1 MVSLTENPAWSEA
14 MAMRGL
20 VGGIVMAFL
29 RLNRPRLYMMR
40 PRLPSPARFARFK
53 RLLYFAERGTGEWRE
68 SGGKGAALPM
78 TSSATFCDAQR
89 GEAMR
94 LPRSVKFAVM
104 LVVLCSWQS
113 LAAQQKPIAILHGRL
128 IDGLGGP
135 PVEDAAV
142 ILRGNKIEYAGPPG
156 VAALPQGSQMIDAKG
171 KTVMPGLADMHVHLQ
186 GGWDGISVDLLGYQ
200 RYLNAMLYAGITT
213 VMDTG
218 DYQPW
223 ILQLRQEAAS
233 GRLLSPRIYCT
244 GAMIDAA
251 DPAWPDL
258 AYALSSRAQIPEFVQ
273 RDKRAG
279 VDLIKGYANLSDRML
294 RRLVAEAHKE
304 KIRVV
309 IDQWERNGSP
319 DLVQTGIDGF
329 AHAPT
334 RKMAADDIQLIHER
348 GLFVVTT
355 LTVEEYSARRRLADL
370 KFLEEPLIAD
380 TTPPWFLTELRAEAT
395 RNLSDAEKNEVRKS
409 AAGFDEMALNVKKLC
424 DAGVLV
430 AAGTDAPYPGVFQGE
445 AIHHELELLV
455 ASGMTP
461 LQAIRLATFNAARIH
476 RAEGDWGSL
485 QAGRAANILIVAGN
499 PAERIS
505 DTRKIEA
512 VILNGKILDRASLRF
527 DRKRDP
533 GFRAVNGNFSSPL

>member
-1 MVSLTENPAWSEA
+1 MRQRKSL
-14 MAMRGL
+14 
-20 VGGIVMAFL
+20 
-29 RLNRPRLYMMR
+29 
-40 PRLPSPARFARFK
+40 
-53 RLLYFAERGTGEWRE
+53 
-68 SGGKGAALPM
+68 
-78 TSSATFCDAQR
+78 Q
-89 GEAMR
+89 
-94 LPRSVKFAVM
+94 FAVA
-104 LVVLCSWQS
+104 LVVLCPLPC
-113 LAAQQKPIAILHGRL
+113 LAAQEKSIAILHARL

-135 PVEDAAV
+135 PVEDSVV
-142 ILRGNKIEYAGPPG
+142 ILQGNKVEYAGPAN
-156 VAALPQGSQMIDAKG
+156 AAKVPQGSQIIDGKG

-200 RYLNAMLYAGITT
+200 RYLNAMLYSGVTA

-233 GRLLSPRIYCT
+233 GHLLSPRIYCT

-273 RDKRAG
+273 RDKQAA

-294 RRLVAEAHKE
+294 RRLVTEAHKE

-334 RKMAADDIQLIHER
+334 RKMAADDIQLIHDR
-348 GLFVVTT
+348 GLFVITT
-355 LTVEEYSARRRLADL
+355 LTVEEYSARRRLADV
-370 KFLEEPLIAD
+370 KFLDEPLIAD

-395 RNLSDAEKNEVRKS
+395 RNLSDAEKSDVQKS
-409 AAGFDEMALNVKKLC
+409 AAGFDEMKRNVKKLL
-424 DAGVLV
+424 DAGVLL

-455 ASGMTP
+455 AAGMTP
-461 LQAIRLATFNAARIH
+461 LQAIRTATSNAARVMH
-476 RAEGDWGSL
+476 AEEEWGSL
-485 QAGRAANILIVAGN
+485 QTGRAANVLIVAGN
-499 PAERIS
+499 PAERIN
-505 DTRKIEA
+505 DTRQVET

-527 DRKRDP
+527 DPKRDP
-533 GFRAVNGNFSSPL
+533 GFRAVNGNFVSPLQ

>member
-1 MVSLTENPAWSEA
+1 MRQLSLRLA
-14 MAMRGL
+14 MA
-20 VGGIVMAFL
+20 
-29 RLNRPRLYMMR
+29 
-40 PRLPSPARFARFK
+40 
-53 RLLYFAERGTGEWRE
+53 
-68 SGGKGAALPM
+68 
-78 TSSATFCDAQR
+78 
-89 GEAMR
+89 
-94 LPRSVKFAVM
+94 FAV
-104 LVVLCSWQS
+104 LCCFQN
-113 LAAQQKPIAILHGRL
+113 LAAQEKPIAILHARL
-128 IDGLGGP
+128 IDGLGGS

-142 ILRGNKIEYAGPPG
+142 ILQGNKIQYAGPADG
-156 VAALPQGSQMIDAKG
+156 AKVPQGSQIIDGKG

-200 RYLNAMLYAGITT
+200 RYLNAMLYSGITT

-233 GRLLSPRIYCT
+233 GHLLSPRIFCT

-258 AYALSSRAQIPEFVQ
+258 AYALTSRAQIPDFVQ

-334 RKMAADDIQLIHER
+334 RKMPAEDIQLIRER
-348 GLFVVTT
+348 GLFVITT
-355 LTVEEYSARRRLADL
+355 LTVEEYSARRRLAEL
-370 KFLEEPLIAD
+370 KFLDDPLIAD

-395 RNLSDAEKNEVRKS
+395 RNLSEAEKSDVQKS
-409 AAGFDEMALNVKKLC
+409 AAGFDEMKRNVKKLL

-445 AIHHELELLV
+445 GIHHELELLV
-455 ASGMTP
+455 AAGMKP
-461 LQAIRLATFNAARIH
+461 LQVIRLATFNAARVMH
-476 RAEGDWGSL
+476 AEEEWGSL
-485 QAGRAANILIVAGN
+485 QAGRAANVLIVTGN

-505 DTRKIEA
+505 DTRKIES
-512 VILNGKILDRASLRF
+512 VILHGKILDRASLRF
-527 DRKRDP
+527 DPKRDP
-533 GFRAVNGNFSSPL
+533 GFRAVAGNFSSPVE

>member
-1 MVSLTENPAWSEA
+1 MKQHKSFLIV
-14 MAMRGL
+14 
-20 VGGIVMAFL
+20 VGIA
-29 RLNRPRLYMMR
+29 
-40 PRLPSPARFARFK
+40 
-53 RLLYFAERGTGEWRE
+53 LLC
-68 SGGKGAALPM
+68 L
-78 TSSATFCDAQR
+78 
-89 GEAMR
+89 
-94 LPRSVKFAVM
+94 L
-104 LVVLCSWQS
+104 QS
-113 LAAQQKPIAILHGRL
+113 LAAQEKPIAILDARL
-128 IDGLGGP
+128 IDGIGGP
-135 PVEDAAV
+135 PIEDAVLILEGSKV
-142 ILRGNKIEYAGPPG
+142 IYSGPANAASVPPG
-156 VAALPQGSQMIDAKG
+156 AQLIEAKG

-213 VMDTG
+213 VLDTG

-294 RRLVAEAHKE
+294 RRLVQEAHKA

-319 DLVQTGIDGF
+319 DLVQTGSDGF

-334 RKMAADDIQLIHER
+334 RKMPVDDVQLIHER
-348 GLFVVTT
+348 GLFVITT
-355 LTVEEYSARRRLADL
+355 LTVEEYSGRRRLADL

-395 RNLSDAEKNEVRKS
+395 RTLSEQEKSEVQGS
-409 AAGFDEMALNVKKLC
+409 VAGFDEMKRNVKKLL
-424 DAGVLV
+424 DAGVLL

-455 ASGMTP
+455 AAGMTP
-461 LQAIRLATFNAARIH
+461 LQAIRTATYNAARIM
-476 RAEGDWGSL
+476 RAEEEWGSL
-485 QAGRAANILIVAGN
+485 QTGRAANVLIVAGN

-505 DTRKIEA
+505 DSRKIET
-512 VILNGKILDRASLRF
+512 VILHGKILDRANLRF
-527 DRKRDP
+527 DAKRDP
-533 GFRAVNGNFSSPL
+533 GFRAVNGNFSSPLQ

>member
-1 MVSLTENPAWSEA
+1 MRSRKSLLIA
-14 MAMRGL
+14 L
-20 VGGIVMAFL
+20 AF
-29 RLNRPRLYMMR
+29 
-40 PRLPSPARFARFK
+40 
-53 RLLYFAERGTGEWRE
+53 
-68 SGGKGAALPM
+68 
-78 TSSATFCDAQR
+78 
-89 GEAMR
+89 
-94 LPRSVKFAVM
+94 
-104 LVVLCSWQS
+104 VVLSSFHS
-113 LAAQQKPIAILHGRL
+113 LVAQERPVAILHARL
-128 IDGLGGP
+128 IDGLGGR

-142 ILRGNKIEYAGPPG
+142 ILQGNKIQYAGPASSAKVPPG
-156 VAALPQGSQMIDAKG
+156 AQVIDGKG
-171 KTVMPGLADMHVHLQ
+171 KSVMPGLADMHVHLQ

-213 VMDTG
+213 VLDTG

-258 AYALSSRAQIPEFVQ
+258 AYALSSRTQIPELVQ
-273 RDKRAG
+273 RDKQAA

-294 RRLVAEAHKE
+294 RRLVDQAHKE

-334 RKMAADDIQLIHER
+334 RKMTADDIQLIHER
-348 GLFVVTT
+348 GLFVITT
-355 LTVEEYSARRRLADL
+355 LTVEEYSARRRLAEV
-370 KFLEEPLIAD
+370 KFLDEPLIAD

-395 RNLSDAEKNEVRKS
+395 RNLSETERNDAQKS
-409 AAGFDEMALNVKKLC
+409 AAGFDEMKRNVKKLL
-424 DAGVLV
+424 DAGVLL

-455 ASGMTP
+455 AAGMTP
-461 LQAIRLATFNAARIH
+461 LQAIRTATSNAARVMH
-476 RAEGDWGSL
+476 AEEEWGSL
-485 QAGRAANILIVAGN
+485 QPGRAANVVIVAGN

-505 DTRKIEA
+505 DTRKIET
-512 VILNGKILDRASLRF
+512 VIFAGKILDRASLKF
-527 DRKRDP
+527 DAKRDP
-533 GFRAVNGNFSSPL
+533 GFRAVNGNFSSPLQ

>member
-1 MVSLTENPAWSEA
+1 
-14 MAMRGL
+14 MRQRNL
-20 VGGIVMAFL
+20 
-29 RLNRPRLYMMR
+29 
-40 PRLPSPARFARFK
+40 RFAV
-53 RLLYFAERGTGEWRE
+53 A
-68 SGGKGAALPM
+68 
-78 TSSATFCDAQR
+78 
-89 GEAMR
+89 
-94 LPRSVKFAVM
+94 FAV
-104 LVVLCSWQS
+104 LCAFQN
-113 LAAQQKPIAILHGRL
+113 LAAQEKRIAILHARL

-135 PVEDAAV
+135 PIEDAAV
-142 ILRGNKIEYAGPPG
+142 ILQGDKIAYAG
-156 VAALPQGSQMIDAKG
+156 AAGGAKIPQGSQIIDGKG
-171 KTVMPGLADMHVHLQ
+171 KSVMPGLADMHVPLQ

-334 RKMAADDIQLIHER
+334 RKMAAEDIQLIHER

-370 KFLEEPLIAD
+370 KFLDEPLVAD
-380 TTPPWFLTELRAEAT
+380 TTPPWFLTELRAEAA
-395 RNLSDAEKNEVRKS
+395 RNLSEAEKGDVQKS
-409 AAGFDEMALNVKKLC
+409 AAGFDEMKRNVKKLQE
-424 DAGVLV
+424 AGVLL

-461 LQAIRLATFNAARIH
+461 PQAIRLATFNAARIMH
-476 RAEGDWGSL
+476 AEEEWGSL
-485 QAGRAANILIVAGN
+485 QAGRTANVLIVVGN
-499 PAERIS
+499 PADRIS
-505 DTRKIEA
+505 DTRKVET
-512 VILNGKILDRASLRF
+512 VILKGKILDRARLRF
-527 DRKRDP
+527 DAKRDP
-533 GFRAVNGNFSSPL
+533 GFRAVSGNFSSPLE

>member
-1 MVSLTENPAWSEA
+1 MKQHKSFLIV
-14 MAMRGL
+14 
-20 VGGIVMAFL
+20 VGI
-29 RLNRPRLYMMR
+29 
-40 PRLPSPARFARFK
+40 
-53 RLLYFAERGTGEWRE
+53 
-68 SGGKGAALPM
+68 AL
-78 TSSATFCDAQR
+78 
-89 GEAMR
+89 
-94 LPRSVKFAVM
+94 
-104 LVVLCSWQS
+104 LCSLQS
-113 LAAQQKPIAILHGRL
+113 LAAQEKPIAILHARL
-128 IDGLGGP
+128 IDGIGGP
-135 PVEDAAV
+135 PIEDAV
-142 ILRGNKIEYAGPPG
+142 LILEGSKIKYSGPANAASVPPG
-156 VAALPQGSQMIDAKG
+156 AQLIEAKG

-213 VMDTG
+213 VLDTG

-244 GAMIDAA
+244 GAMIDAT

-258 AYALSSRAQIPEFVQ
+258 AYALSSRTQIPELVL

-294 RRLVAEAHKE
+294 RRLVQEAHKA

-334 RKMAADDIQLIHER
+334 RKMPVDDVQLIHER
-348 GLFVVTT
+348 GLFVITT
-355 LTVEEYSARRRLADL
+355 LTVEEYSGRRRLADL

-380 TTPPWFLTELRAEAT
+380 TTPPWFLAELRAEAT
-395 RNLSDAEKNEVRKS
+395 RTLSEEEKSEVQGS
-409 AAGFDEMALNVKKLC
+409 VAGFDEMKRNVKKLQ
-424 DAGVLV
+424 DAGVLL

-455 ASGMTP
+455 AAGMTP
-461 LQAIRLATFNAARIH
+461 LQAIRTATYNAARIM
-476 RAEGDWGSL
+476 RAEEEWGSL
-485 QAGRAANILIVAGN
+485 QTGRAANVLIVAGN

-505 DTRKIEA
+505 DSGKIET
-512 VILNGKILDRASLRF
+512 VILHGKILDRANLRF
-527 DRKRDP
+527 DAKRDP
-533 GFRAVNGNFSSPL
+533 GFRAVNGNFSSPLQ

>member
-1 MVSLTENPAWSEA
+1 
-14 MAMRGL
+14 MRSRKFL
-20 VGGIVMAFL
+20 LIALAF
-29 RLNRPRLYMMR
+29 
-40 PRLPSPARFARFK
+40 
-53 RLLYFAERGTGEWRE
+53 
-68 SGGKGAALPM
+68 
-78 TSSATFCDAQR
+78 
-89 GEAMR
+89 
-94 LPRSVKFAVM
+94 
-104 LVVLCSWQS
+104 VVLSSFQS
-113 LAAQQKPIAILHGRL
+113 LAAQEKPVAILHARL

-135 PVEDAAV
+135 PLEDAAV
-142 ILRGNKIEYAGPPG
+142 ILQGNNIQYAGPASAAKVPPG
-156 VAALPQGSQMIDAKG
+156 AQVIDGKG
-171 KTVMPGLADMHVHLQ
+171 KSVMPGLADMHVHLQ

-213 VMDTG
+213 VLDTG

-258 AYALSSRAQIPEFVQ
+258 AYALSSRTQIPELVQ
-273 RDKRAG
+273 RDKQAA

-294 RRLVAEAHKE
+294 RRLVDQAHKE

-334 RKMAADDIQLIHER
+334 RKMTADDIQLIHER
-348 GLFVVTT
+348 GLFVITT
-355 LTVEEYSARRRLADL
+355 LTVEEYSARRRLAEV
-370 KFLEEPLIAD
+370 KFLDEPLIAD

-395 RNLSDAEKNEVRKS
+395 RNLSETEKNDAQKS
-409 AAGFDEMALNVKKLC
+409 AAGFDEMKRNVKKLL
-424 DAGVLV
+424 DAGVLL

-455 ASGMTP
+455 AAGMTP
-461 LQAIRLATFNAARIH
+461 LQAIRTATSHAARLMH
-476 RAEGDWGSL
+476 AEEEWGSL
-485 QAGRAANILIVAGN
+485 QPGRAANVVIVAGN

-505 DTRKIEA
+505 DTRKIET
-512 VILNGKILDRASLRF
+512 VIFAGKILDRASLRF
-527 DRKRDP
+527 DAKRDP
-533 GFRAVNGNFSSPL
+533 GFRAVNGNFSSPLQ